1 MPKQLVQF
9 IFTLLFFFTGANA
22 LAQNNWQVLP
32 ERLRKAPT
40 IRVSIRQSP

>member
-32 ERLRKAPT
+32 GES
-40 IRVSIRQSP
+40 VSGNHPEK